1 MFYFN
6 FSSPSRSPVLDSE
19 IVMMNTLYKERFPKV
34 KLQLNIYIYKHFI
47 ILYNVTTILHIT
59 ILLFKN
65 YLIRLHNK
73 WRNV

>member
-34 KLQLNIYIYKHFI
+34 KFQLLKLQIYIYIYKHFV
-47 ILYNVTTILHIT
+47 ILYDVTTILYNNFVI
-59 ILLFKN
+59 
-65 YLIRLHNK
+65 
-73 WRNV
+73 